1 MLSHP
6 SDPTAA
12 HRGRLFRIVVMAFI
26 VVTSMSGSALA
37 FQDENADEEYA
48 FARGLYKTRRYD
60 QASKAFRQFLIAHP
74 EHPRNGVA
82 RLYYGLTLSNLNQYK
97 EARDQFSAFIKE
109 NPGNNNLPDASYRR
123 GECSFYLTDYATA
136 EQQLRAFRTEYPDHA
151 LVNWAYLF
159 EAQSQLAAKKWAV
172 SQTTFEELLKRKPE
186 EQTIR
191 DAEYGLGRSLEGQNK
206 ISEAFEYYRKL
217 VKANDRVVSPRA
229 LSRMGSLYF
238 QAGDLEAAVK
248 AYSLIDE
255 RYKQSQLAIPARLN
269 VGLAYLRLEDY
280 PNAVTWMERAKSDE
294 ANRPRADIL
303 HAVGLQKQ
311 GQFPAADG
319 ILKKLYEEFKTNTQH
334 APEILY
340 YQADGMRLSG
350 RPEEAVPLFSKIA
363 SDWPTSPF
371 ADDSLFFAAD
381 SAFQAKQDDTVQELL
396 QRLDTNHPKHEYKGQ
411 SQLLRGRIYAASQL
425 DVDLRKAITA
435 LTAAADSAKK
445 KRTQALA
452 RFYLAGTYQRL
463 RDHPS
468 ALKSAQPLIDE
479 IIAGKHRDLAGVI
492 VLTSVSQLALGQFVD
507 AADSASGYIR
517 MFPTGPKI
525 VDAREARAIAEAK
538 QGNREPAESE
548 LKTLDGMSLPDERM
562 ATATLRVA
570 EIAWERRMYDWSAQ
584 LYQKLTLDRQSPLRP
599 NGFSG
604 HGWSLFEQDKYVEAA
619 DAFGALVT
627 NHPNHKLAPEAAFMQ
642 GESLRNATKTP
653 DAITAY
659 RAAFEKYLPAEAAPA
674 LAETRTPTRFSFEG
688 GRQLANLLAT
698 EGQIEEA
705 DAVYKQLTAA
715 FPKAEKMDRILDRWA
730 FMLLDSDPNRSNEL
744 FRFLIKERPNSPL
757 VPNAR
762 LVLAESDMLEG
773 RFEDATKIYTE
784 LINTPSA
791 PEKVRQ
797 SAMYNM
803 VTVSDRNE
811 VDADVQQYADKY
823 LAEFPQ
829 GVFADHVRLFQAETL
844 VRQAK
849 LNEAQ
854 EILVAI
860 RGNILEP
867 NTEPQK
873 WHGRTWVVLAE
884 TYLQH
889 KQYDKARDTAA
900 EMLGR
905 ADTSDYYY
913 QMYDVMGRTYLKQAK
928 FDEAR
933 AAFRKVIT
941 DKNGRRTP
949 TAGKCQLFIGDTWV
963 NQQNYANALPAYQ
976 KAYFNY
982 VGLPDVQAAGLFQA
996 AGCELKLLQNK
1007 NALKSYKDLIA
1018 EFPTS
1023 SYAKQAQTKID
1034 QLKTTSGL

>member
-1 MLSHP
+1 MHS
-6 SDPTAA
+6 
-12 HRGRLFRIVVMAFI
+12 
-26 VVTSMSGSALA
+26 SALA
-37 FQDENADEEYA
+37 FQDENAEEDYA

-60 QASKAFRQFLIAHP
+60 QASKAFRRFLIAYP

-82 RLYYGLTLSNLNQYK
+82 KLYYGLTLSNLNQYK
-97 EARDQFSAFIKE
+97 EARDQFNAFIKE

-136 EQQLRAFRTEYPDHA
+136 EQQLKEFRTEYPDHA

-159 EAQSQLAAKKWAV
+159 EAQSQLAAKKWTV
-172 SQTTFEELLKRKPE
+172 SQTTFETLLKRKPE

-191 DAEYGLGRSLEGQNK
+191 DAEYGLGRSLEGQGK
-206 ISEAFEYYRKL
+206 ISEAFDYYRQL
-217 VKANDRVVSPRA
+217 VKANDTVVSPRA

-238 QAGDLEAAVK
+238 KAGDLEAAVK
-248 AYSLIDE
+248 AYALIDE

-280 PNAVTWMERAKSDE
+280 PKAVSWMERAKADK

-311 GQFPAADG
+311 GDFPTADG
-319 ILKKLYEEFKTNTQH
+319 ILKKLSEEFQTNAQH
-334 APEILY
+334 SPEILY

-363 SDWPTSPF
+363 NDWPDSPF

-381 SAFQAKQDDTVQELL
+381 SAFQAKQDDKVQELL
-396 QRLDTNHPKHEYKGQ
+396 KKLDSDHPDHEYKGR
-411 SQLLRGRIYAASQL
+411 SQLLRGRIYAASQI
-425 DVDLRKAITA
+425 DVDLKQAITS

-463 RDHPS
+463 RDHPN

-479 IIAGKHRDLAGVI
+479 IIEGKHQDLAGVI
-492 VLTSVSQLALGQFVD
+492 VLTSVSQLAMGQFID
-507 AADSASGYIR
+507 AADSASGYIK

-538 QGNREPAESE
+538 QGNRKPAESE
-548 LKTLDGMSLPDERM
+548 LETLEGMSLPDERM

-570 EIAWERRMYDWSAQ
+570 EIAWERKMYDWSAQ
-584 LYQKLTLDRQSPLRP
+584 LYEKLTLDRQSLLRP

-604 HGWSLFEQDKYVEAA
+604 QGWSLFEQDKYVEAA
-619 DAFGALVT
+619 SAFGELVT
-627 NHPNHKLAPEAAFMQ
+627 NYPNHKLGSEGAFMQ
-642 GESLRNATKTP
+642 GESLRNANRNP
-653 DAITAY
+653 EAIAAY
-659 RAAFEKYLPAEAAPA
+659 RAAFEKYLPAGAAPA

-688 GRQLANLLAT
+688 GRQLANLLAI
-698 EGQIEEA
+698 EGQTEEA

-730 FMLLDSDPNRSNEL
+730 FMLLESDPNRSNEL
-744 FRFLIKERPNSPL
+744 FRFLIKEHPNSPL

-762 LVLAESDMLEG
+762 LVLAESDMLEN
-773 RFEDATKIYTE
+773 RLEDAIKAYTN
-784 LINTPSA
+784 LINTPGM

-797 SAMYNM
+797 SAIYNI
-803 VTVSDRNE
+803 VTISETDT
-811 VDADVQQYADKY
+811 DVQKYANQY
-823 LAEFPQ
+823 LTEFPR
-829 GVFADHVRLFQAETL
+829 GVFANHVRLFQAETL
-844 VRQAK
+844 VRQSK

-854 EILVAI
+854 EILAVI
-860 RGNILEP
+860 RADILEP
-867 NTEPQK
+867 NAEPQK
-873 WHGRTWVVLAE
+873 WYGRTWVVLAE

-889 KQYDKARDTAA
+889 KQYDKVFDTAA
-900 EMLGR
+900 EMLAR
-905 ADTSDYYY
+905 ADASRYYY
-913 QMYDVMGRTYLKQAK
+913 QMYDIMGRTYQKQAK

-933 AAFRKVIT
+933 AAFSKAIT
-941 DKNGRRTP
+941 DNFGRRTP
-949 TAGKCQLFIGDTWV
+949 TAGNCQLLIGDTWV
-963 NQQNYANALPAYQ
+963 NQQNYAKALPAYQ

-982 VGLPDVQAAGLFQA
+982 GGLPDVQAAGLFQA
-996 AGCELKLLQNK
+996 AGCELKLLQNQ
-1007 NALKSYKDLIA
+1007 NALKSYKDLVT

-1023 SYAKQAQTKID
+1023 SYAKEAQAKID
-1034 QLKTTSGL
+1034 QLTTASGL